1 MGWKS
6 WLSSSYL
13 HESVRSRVS
22 AVARLEDVELL
33 LAEDGP
39 GPGGLADGALGLAVG
54 VGGVAQ
60 DAVPVMAGQGLPV
73 R

>member
-1 MGWKS
+1 MKKKNGIWIWKS

-54 VGGVAQ
+54 VGGVA
-60 DAVPVMAGQGLPV
+60 
-73 R
+73 